1 MAAQKKSSTA
11 SKSKSGGRKPS
22 AAAQKQKEAQD
33 KVLHSVVLFALG
45 ILVVLLTFIEG
56 EAAWLA
62 IHNFLRGMFG
72 ISVYLV
78 APLLLY
84 LSVMTAQGDKS
95 VAGKA
100 FFGVMFILFLSAAV
114 QIFLVGEIKGSKLFA
129 DIIPKLYH
137 EGKLMDG
144 GGVVSVIIA
153 GPLLGLF
160 KKTGASIIIILLAIV
175 FVMLISNTTIV
186 DLARAV
192 SDPMKGMAGAV
203 RDVRED
209 SIRRSEERR
218 RSKEKVVPNDD
229 VPEDVAKET
238 QAKFNVDIPIPML
251 KKKKADKTVQVD
263 ASEDIPEL
271 PQHPVVSPKPVVKQE
286 KPAEPVKA
294 AVPEKPVE
302 AVVPTAPAAAVQKP
316 AEVSVEKAAEPVMAA
331 VPEKTAEKVSE
342 KPAETAS
349 EEPEKADDSLVELI
363 RRATEAKQK
372 AKAEAAAKASVPA
385 EPVKP
390 KTVDIKAT
398 HTAIKPNDEEYE
410 LPPQPTAADIAKEI
424 SENENAVPDIMKY
437 AFPPIDLLKPADNS
451 SNAADAEAEM
461 RNNAETLVNTLQSFG
476 VQTRIVDI
484 HRGPTVTRYELQ
496 PSAGVKISK
505 ITGLSDDIA
514 LNLAAAGVRIEAP
527 IPGKAAVGVEVPNRV
542 KDVVSIREMIES
554 EEFKSAKSKLAFVV
568 GRDIEGNVIVG
579 DIAKMPHVIIAGTTG
594 SGKSVCTNSIIMSIL
609 YNASPDEV
617 RLVLIDPK
625 MVEFKIYDGIPHL
638 LIPVVTDP
646 RKAAGALSWAVQE
659 MLKRYKLFAD
669 SNVRDLKGYNE
680 LAAETDGMSPL
691 PQIVIAI
698 DELADLMMA
707 ASNEVEDAICRLA
720 QMARAAGMHLIIAT
734 QRPTVDVITGLI
746 KANIPSRI
754 ALTVSSQVDS
764 RTIIDTA
771 GAEKLL
777 GYGDMLYY
785 PSGIPKPIRIQGC
798 FCSSKEVEAVVAF
811 IKSGGTADYSDEI
824 LREIE
829 KNVPV
834 PKGEKGAS
842 DGGSASGDMFED
854 DMVEKAIEVVIE
866 AGQASTSSLQRRL
879 KLGYA
884 RAARIIDQL
893 EELGVVGPFEGAKPR
908 AVLMTR
914 EMWLQ
919 RKLAMEGGGETEEA
933 VPVEQSSDT

>member
-1 MAAQKKSSTA
+1 MPAQKKSTSSNSPRSGSSSSRS
-11 SKSKSGGRKPS
+11 SKQT
-22 AAAQKQKEAQD
+22 AAAKKQKEAQD
-33 KVLHSVVLFALG
+33 RVMYSVVLFSVG
-45 ILVVLLTFIEG
+45 ILVLLLTLIEG
-56 EAAWLA
+56 EAAWKA
-62 IHNFLRGMFG
+62 IHNLLRGLFG
-72 ISVYLV
+72 LSVYLV
-78 APLLLY
+78 APVLLY
-84 LSVMTAQGDKS
+84 SSVMMAMDKS
-95 VAGKA
+95 GKTVAGKA
-100 FFGVMFILFLSAAV
+100 IQGAAAILLISAMV
-114 QIFLVGEIKGSKLFA
+114 QIFFVGEIKGSKVFA
-129 DIIPKLYH
+129 DMIPKLYND
-137 EGKLMDG
+137 GKALQG
-144 GGVVSVIIA
+144 GGIVSIIIA

-160 KKTGASIIIILLAIV
+160 KKTGASIIIILLVLTLIM
-175 FVMLISNTTIV
+175 VMSNKTIV
-186 DLARAV
+186 DV
-192 SDPMKGMAGAV
+192 VKWFSKPVKGMAEAV
-203 RDVRED
+203 REAREDDVRMA
-209 SIRRSEERR
+209 EERR
-218 RSKEKVVPNDD
+218 KQREKVVPNDD
-229 VPEDVAKET
+229 VPEEEAKAV
-238 QAKFNVDIPIPML
+238 QKNFNVDIPMPVG
-251 KKKKADKTVQVD
+251 KKQKTADKKVLLD
-263 ASEDIPEL
+263 AADDKGNAPVSKENTIETDMPM
-271 PQHPVVSPKPVVKQE
+271 HPVVSAPKPVNAGKVHESAIQKAEEKKEEPVPE
-286 KPAEPVKA
+286 KPAEKA
-294 AVPEKPVE
+294 DVSDKADIKP
-302 AVVPTAPAAAVQKP
+302 
-316 AEVSVEKAAEPVMAA
+316 S
-331 VPEKTAEKVSE
+331 
-342 KPAETAS
+342 
-349 EEPEKADDSLVELI
+349 EPEKKEETEAADDSLTELI
-363 RRATEAKQK
+363 RKATEAKKK
-372 AKAEAAAKASVPA
+372 AKEEAAALAASQQPA
-385 EPVKP
+385 EKP
-390 KTVDIKAT
+390 KTVDIKQS
-398 HTAIKPNDEEYE
+398 HTAIKPDDEEYD

-424 SENENAVPDIMKY
+424 SENENAAPEMRKY
-437 AFPPIDLLKPADNS
+437 AFPPIDLLKPSDNS
-451 SNAADAEAEM
+451 QNAEGAEAEM
-461 RNNAETLVNTLQSFG
+461 KNNAETLVNTLQSFG

-527 IPGKAAVGVEVPNRV
+527 IPGKAAVGVEVPNRI
-542 KDVVSIREMIES
+542 KDTVSLREMIES
-554 EEFKSAKSKLAFVV
+554 SEFRSAKSKLAFAV
-568 GRDIEGNVIVG
+568 GRDIEGNVIIG

-680 LAAETDGMSPL
+680 LADETDGMAPL

-785 PSGIPKPIRIQGC
+785 PSGIPKPVRIQGC
-798 FCSSKEVEAVVAF
+798 FCSSKEVEAVVNF

-824 LREIE
+824 LQEIE

-842 DGGSASGDMFED
+842 DSSGGSDMFD
-854 DMVEKAIEVVIE
+854 DEMVEKAIEVVIE

-919 RKLAMEGGGETEEA
+919 RKLAMENKDSEG
-933 VPVEQSSDT
+933 SSENN